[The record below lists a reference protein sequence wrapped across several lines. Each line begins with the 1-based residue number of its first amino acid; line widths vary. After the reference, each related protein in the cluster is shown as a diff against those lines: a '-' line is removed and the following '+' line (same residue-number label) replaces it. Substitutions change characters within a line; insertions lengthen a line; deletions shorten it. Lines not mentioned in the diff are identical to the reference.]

1 MIKPGAFFTSVVDEL
16 VQSAE
21 SDRELADGIRWLD
34 DQAREK
40 GISFYDAVFD
50 VLYNA
55 DRAPGSVGQ
64 DHFRN

>member
-21 SDRELADGIRWLD
+21 RDRELADGIRWLD

-64 DHFRN
+64 AHFRN